1 MFVEE
6 PVPEEIKQKVLEKI
20 SNKRLGEEAFKYIKL
35 VRREDGSLWVKE
47 ELPDTN
53 NHALM
58 FMVLACVNYTQRILR
73 GEDIE

>member
-1 MFVEE
+1 MPIERE
-6 PVPEEIKQKVLEKI
+6 VPEEIKRKVLEKV
-20 SNKRLGEEAFKYIKL
+20 SNKNLAETAFKYIKL
-35 VRREDGSLWVKE
+35 VEKEDGTIWVKE

>member
-1 MFVEE
+1 VE
-6 PVPEEIKQKVLEKI
+6 K
-20 SNKRLGEEAFKYIKL
+20 
-35 VRREDGSLWVKE
+35 EDGTIWVKE

>member
-6 PVPEEIKQKVLEKI
+6 PVPEEIKQKVLEKV
-20 SNKRLGEEAFKYIKL
+20 SNRKLAEEAFKYIKL
-35 VRREDGSLWVKE
+35 VKKEDGSLWVKE
-47 ELPDTN
+47 ELPNTQ

-73 GEDIE
+73 GENI

>member
-6 PVPEEIKQKVLEKI
+6 PVPEEIKQKVLERV

-58 FMVLACVNYTQRILR
+58 FMVLACVNYTQRILK